1 MILSEFIRVN
11 DISWEAFLWGSLWA
25 VLIIIV
31 FNFMVMMS
39 LIPTIYDWLIKYI
52 IPKWYD
58 KKMGKL
64 QDEIKRLKNDLKT
77 MEIERDKLKARF
89 VMAADNFENGRKGE

>member
-39 LIPTIYDWLIKYI
+39 IIPLIYDWIIKYI
-52 IPKWYD
+52 MPKWYD
-58 KKMGKL
+58 SKMAKL
-64 QDEIKRLKNDLKT
+64 QAENKRIKVRIEII
-77 MEIERDKLKARF
+77 EVERDKLKERF
-89 VMAADNFENGRKGE
+89 VMDADKFENGLKGE

>member
-25 VLIIIV
+25 VLIIV
-31 FNFMVMMS
+31 LFNILVMVTI
-39 LIPTIYDWLIKYI
+39 IPMVYDWMKKHIL
-52 IPKWYD
+52 PKMYD
-58 KKMGKL
+58 CKIGKV
-64 QDEIKRLKNDLKT
+64 QAENKRLKAQI
-77 MEIERDKLKARF
+77 EIIEVERDKLKARF